1 MKQFS
6 TSLVCFRDDTVHT
19 DDIHFSDDIV
29 VDLIRQNTDAI
40 RPLSGSMK
48 IYPVLGNHDAYGK
61 SQFSSH
67 PEPGDLYHQVADLW
81 SEFLTETAKEDFKKG
96 TDVQWA

>member
-1 MKQFS
+1 
-6 TSLVCFRDDTVHT
+6 
-19 DDIHFSDDIV
+19 
-29 VDLIRQNTDAI
+29 
-40 RPLSGSMK
+40 MK